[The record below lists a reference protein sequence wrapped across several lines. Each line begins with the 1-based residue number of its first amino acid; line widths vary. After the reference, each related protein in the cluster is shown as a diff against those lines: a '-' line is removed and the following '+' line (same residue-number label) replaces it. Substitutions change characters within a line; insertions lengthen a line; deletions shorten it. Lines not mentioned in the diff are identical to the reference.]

1 MCCFKLLG
9 FMVICYAGIT
19 NTLRIQKIPYDTSY
33 CCDKIEW
40 EKNNIIMMTNDIE
53 LLCNECLGYQM
64 GKKPQIIEIPA
75 ENKGDMA

>member
-1 MCCFKLLG
+1 MG
-9 FMVICYAGIT
+9 
-19 NTLRIQKIPYDTSY
+19 
-33 CCDKIEW
+33 
-40 EKNNIIMMTNDIE
+40 KNNIIMMTNDIE